1 MRCRVAAGA
10 LLACSC
16 CLIHAK
22 QRPRTDDLPSAES
35 VMARVG
41 ENQDRA
47 EAERARY
54 VYVQHAKM
62 VSRRG
67 NTVMCEEI
75 TDYRITPST
84 EGSHEQ
90 LLKLDGRQFSKHQY
104 LAYQALPPQS
114 VPPDSRQ
121 NDAPKQ
127 EVPPTQNRDAPKDA
141 EKKDPDHHDTL
152 RVTIN
157 DDNMDRDLVEN
168 LRWNLTH
175 DKSKDGIAAHLFPL
189 SSKEQANYVFRM
201 IGRERLNGRD
211 VFHISF
217 RPRKKD
223 DFGWSGDALIDT
235 TAYQPVLITTGMAR
249 KIPFAVRTL
258 LGTNLPGLGFTVT
271 YTPQPDGVW
280 FPASFSTEF
289 KIHVLF
295 FFHRQIILDAQN
307 RNFEKTHVTSRILD
321 VNTVAQDPP
330 L

>member
-16 CLIHAK
+16 ALIHAK

-54 VYVQHAKM
+54 IYVQHAKM

-67 NTVMCEEI
+67 NTLMCEEI
-75 TDYRITPST
+75 TDYRMTPST
-84 EGSHEQ
+84 HGLHEQ
-90 LLKLDGRQFSKHQY
+90 LLKLDGRQLSKHQY
-104 LAYQALPPQS
+104 VAYQALPPQPAPLE
-114 VPPDSRQ
+114 PPQSDT
-121 NDAPKQ
+121 PKQ
-127 EVPPTQNRDAPKDA
+127 ETSAAEAKDVPGDS
-141 EKKDPDHHDTL
+141 EKKDEGRHDTL
-152 RVTIN
+152 RVTVN

-168 LRWNLTH
+168 LRWNLIH

-189 SSKEQANYVFRM
+189 TSKEQAGYTFRM
-201 IGRERLNGRD
+201 IGRERLNEHD
-211 VFHISF
+211 VFHIAF
-217 RPRKKD
+217 RPRKKE

-235 TAYQPVLITTGMAR
+235 AAYQPVLITTAMSR

-271 YTPQPDGVW
+271 YAPQADGVW
-280 FPASFSTEF
+280 FPVSFSTEF

-295 FFHRQIILDAQN
+295 FFHREIILDAQN
-307 RNFEKTHVTSRILD
+307 RSFEKTHVTSRILD